1 MPARTA
7 TVTAAGDALQLAP
20 RVWPEIFEEGGVYQM
35 HAEGG
40 DALRGLTLGELARD
54 FPGSSK
60 TRPSPSSGE
69 PSLSGWTL
77 LLPPPP

>member
-7 TVTAAGDALQLAP
+7 TAAGDALQLAP

-40 DALRGLTLGELARD
+40 DALQGLTLEELTRD